1 MFVGFPEVRVRF
13 LIFAY
18 GQVLYFEGCEFKN
31 LKVDMVP
38 RLDPR
43 SQLSKVPDN
52 VRVHFLREMV
62 PNI

>member
-18 GQVLYFEGCEFKN
+18 GQVPYSEGCEFKSS
-31 LKVDMVP
+31 KVDMVP
-38 RLDPR
+38 RLDPG
-43 SQLSKVPDN
+43 SQLSKVPDI
-52 VRVHFLREMV
+52 VRVHFSREMV